1 MKQREFGIAIALIK
15 NTSQKRQADMNR
27 SKGNALNN
35 ASHYNEP
42 PTPCIKMLFETE
54 QSHYSKKIEDALPT
68 EDEIKHLME
77 FITKNTDKA
86 EWPDDT
92 SFYNEVLDRLN
103 YNFREELIHWLDTSN
118 TTRQDFINLNGEK
131 LAKTTFDSVK
141 SEYHTSNNARS
152 YWGEKVG
159 YFS

>member
-1 MKQREFGIAIALIK
+1 
-15 NTSQKRQADMNR
+15 MNR

-92 SFYNEVLDRLN
+92 SFYNELTDRLA
-103 YNFREELIHWLDTSN
+103 YNFRELLMIWLDRQSKAN
-118 TTRQDFINLNGEK
+118 NTRQKFINQHGEK

-141 SEYHTSNNARS
+141 NEYNTSNNARS